1 MFPASWQL
9 LRARFCTY
17 KRASAVNR
25 SATIF
30 GRWYATSTVSQ
41 AGRINVIYFDVSGGK
56 YVPRAVLF
64 DLEPGLI
71 VAVCASALGEFFR
84 PENLVNPN
92 AGAGNN

>member
-1 MFPASWQL
+1 
-9 LRARFCTY
+9 
-17 KRASAVNR
+17 
-25 SATIF
+25 
-30 GRWYATSTVSQ
+30 
-41 AGRINVIYFDVSGGK
+41 VIYFDVSGGK
-56 YVPRAVLF
+56 YVPCAVLF